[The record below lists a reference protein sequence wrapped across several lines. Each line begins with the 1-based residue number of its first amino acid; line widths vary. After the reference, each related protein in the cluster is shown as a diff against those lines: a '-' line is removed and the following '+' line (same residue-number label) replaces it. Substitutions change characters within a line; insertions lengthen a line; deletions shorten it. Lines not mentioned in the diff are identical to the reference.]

1 MAPSRGSAGRPSARL
16 APSLAAPP
24 AGPRSAHVE
33 RTLAWMSR
41 FRRLAIRYE
50 RRTDIHHAF
59 IALACSL
66 ICLNALQGRFWKALA
81 LLKTRLGLT
90 DLGYRYGTRA
100 PEVADAEDVEVGA
113 ACRPRG
119 AGGRAGGAAAR
130 RQPLLAAR
138 LHPATALR
146 P

>member
-1 MAPSRGSAGRPSARL
+1 MAPSRGGAGRPSARL

-66 ICLNALQGRFWKALA
+66 ICLNALQGRFWKALLVGRSATLAGA
-81 LLKTRLGLT
+81 LPTGLGLS
-90 DLGYRYGTRA
+90 
-100 PEVADAEDVEVGA
+100 A
-113 ACRPRG
+113 A
-119 AGGRAGGAAAR
+119 
-130 RQPLLAAR
+130 
-138 LHPATALR
+138 LHNAV
-146 P
+146 